1 MQGCKVP
8 QFWEAAVKIIGMKKL
23 KKILAFVVAAFMAI
37 IYFAEEINGVVGN
50 VQDALPVQ
58 FDLTNVG
65 LPVLEGDNSSQ
76 VIAYTGHTLSYN
88 SKTRLP
94 NWVAYELTAQEAQG
108 ENPRKD
114 KFAQDPQVRGP
125 QGAKEDYRNSGW
137 DRGHMAPAG
146 DMKWSTQA
154 MDETYYFT
162 NICPQNHELN
172 SGDWKELEEQCRRWA
187 IKYGSLHVV
196 CGPVV
201 GGNAHGVLGPNKIVI
216 PDKFFKVILIP
227 KGGEYH
233 GVGFIFDNPPRRKSK
248 ISSKPPVQRPLQSY
262 AVTIDEVE
270 RIAGMDFFP
279 LLPAELQEVVE
290 STSALPSR

>member
-1 MQGCKVP
+1 
-8 QFWEAAVKIIGMKKL
+8 MKKL
-23 KKILAFVVAAFMAI
+23 KKILAFAVAAFMAVV
-37 IYFAEEINGVVGN
+37 YFAEEIDGVVAQ
-50 VQDALPVQ
+50 VQEKLPVQ
-58 FDLTNVG
+58 FDLSNVG
-65 LPVLEGDNSSQ
+65 LPVLEGGNSSQ

-125 QGAKEDYRNSGW
+125 QGSKEDYRNSGW

-172 SGDWKELEEQCRRWA
+172 GGDWKELEEQCRKWA
-187 IKYGSLHVV
+187 VKYGSLHIV
-196 CGPVV
+196 CGPIVEK
-201 GGNAHGVLGPNKIVI
+201 NIHGRLGANKIVI
-216 PDKFFKVILIP
+216 PDKFYKVLLIP

-233 GVGFIFDNPPRRKSK
+233 GVGFIFENPPRRKSK
-248 ISSKPPVQRPLQSY
+248 ISGKPPVNRPLQSY

-270 RIAGMDFFP
+270 QLVGIDFFP
-279 LLPAELQEVVE
+279 LLPAELQEVIE